1 VVGPLIN
8 DDQVQ
13 KVNAQVKE
21 AVAQGAKL
29 LTGGTYEGRVYR
41 PTVLINVTHDMQA
54 FREETFGPVVS
65 IISVKDEKE
74 ALEVANNTVYGLS
87 AGVITK
93 DMQKAIFLAEGLEA
107 GMVHVNDSS
116 IDAEACIPFGGCKWS
131 GQGREG
137 GRYSM
142 EELSELKWVTF
153 QKSLKPF
160 PF

>member
-1 VVGPLIN
+1 VPTI
-8 DDQVQ
+8 
-13 KVNAQVKE
+13 E
-21 AVAQGAKL
+21 ARIKKL
-29 LTGGTYEGRVYR
+29 AAEGYG
-41 PTVLINVTHDMQA
+41 
-54 FREETFGPVVS
+54 EETFGPDASV
-65 IISVKDEKE
+65 IPVKDEKE

-93 DMQKAIFLAEGLEA
+93 DVQKAIFLAEGLEA
-107 GMVHVNDSS
+107 GMVHVNDSP
-116 IDAEACIPFGGCKWS
+116 IDAEACTPLGGCKRS
-131 GQGREG
+131 GQGRGG